1 MKTENLQAAG
11 GDTLSTQ
18 TQLFYVFVASTPSPL
33 TYKLRNK
40 HTWYSVHREQGLHA
54 AHGTR
59 LQDCYPIHST
69 CYALNK
75 AKTRQADFLGVRDRL
90 GEGEPTREPA
100 ESASEPRLADS
111 RARGARTHGHR
122 HASGPRRWHLHL
134 ASFRRAVSKK
144 SLISSILRGYKIR
157 HGKQPANVL
166 YLAVASAPARPG
178 DPRPAAPA
186 PTSPGGPGGPDSP

>member
-40 HTWYSVHREQGLHA
+40 HTWYSVSARGPRD
-54 AHGTR
+54 TR
-59 LQDCYPIHST
+59 LQDCYPIQST

-122 HASGPRRWHLHL
+122 HPSGPRRRHLHL

-144 SLISSILRGYKIR
+144 SLISSILRGYKKR
-157 HGKQPANVL
+157 HGERPANVL

-186 PTSPGGPGGPDSP
+186 PTYPGGPGGPDSP